1 MTMLTEQ
8 NCFFSYNHNGLLQA
22 NIDGQDVGRVKIVCT
37 QPLTQPDAFL
47 CVIGMD
53 DNEKGIIESI
63 DDFTGEQRAMI
74 AEDIRMRYFC
84 PVISEIHSIK
94 DKMGSFYFDVVIQ
107 GRKKNF
113 MVRDLSKNIRQT
125 NASVTITDTDG
136 NRYKIED
143 IQAINRKSRRK
154 LEPYLY

>member
-1 MTMLTEQ
+1 MLNEQ
-8 NCFFSYNHNGLLQA
+8 TCIFSYNKNGLLQA
-22 NIDGQDVGRVKIVCT
+22 KIDSRDVGRVKIVCT
-37 QPLTQPDAFL
+37 QPLTHPDDFL

-53 DNEKGIIESI
+53 DEEKGIIESI
-63 DDFTGEQRAMI
+63 RDFTGEQRKMI
-74 AEDIRMRYFC
+74 EEDIRLRYFC
-84 PVISEIHSIK
+84 PVITEILSIK

-107 GRKKNF
+107 GKKKNF

-125 NASVTITDTDG
+125 NATVTITDVDG

-143 IQAINRKSRRK
+143 INAIHRKSKRK

>member
-1 MTMLTEQ
+1 MTMLNAQ
-8 NCFFSYNHNGLLQA
+8 NCTFSYNRNGLLQA

-37 QPLTQPDAFL
+37 QPLTHPDEFL

-53 DNEKGIIESI
+53 DAEKGIIENLN
-63 DDFTGEQRAMI
+63 DFAGEQKAMI
-74 AEDIRMRYFC
+74 EEDIRLRYFC
-84 PVISEIHSIK
+84 PVITEIVSIK

-107 GRKKNF
+107 EKRKNF
-113 MVRDLSKNIRQT
+113 MVRDLTKNIRQT
-125 NASVTITDTDG
+125 NATVTITDTDG

-143 IQAINRKSRRK
+143 IGAIHRKSRRK

>member
-1 MTMLTEQ
+1 MLNEK
-8 NCFFSYNHNGLLQA
+8 NCIFSYNQNGLLQA
-22 NIDGQDVGRVKIVCT
+22 KIDGQDVGRVKIVCT

-53 DNEKGIIESI
+53 DDEKGIIEHI
-63 DDFTGEQRAMI
+63 NDFTGEQKMMI
-74 AEDIRMRYFC
+74 EEDIRLRYFC
-84 PVISEIHSIK
+84 PVISEILSIK
-94 DKMGSFYFDVVIQ
+94 DKMGSFYFDVVIR

-113 MVRDLSKNIRQT
+113 MVRDLSKNIRQL
-125 NASVTITDTDG
+125 NATVTITDTDG

-143 IQAINRKSRRK
+143 IGAIHRKSRRK

>member
-1 MTMLTEQ
+1 MTMLNEQ
-8 NCFFSYNHNGLLQA
+8 NCIFSYNRNGFLQA
-22 NIDGQDVGRVKIVCT
+22 KIDGQDVGRVKIVCT

-47 CVIGMD
+47 CVIGTD
-53 DNEKGIIESI
+53 DAEKGIIENI
-63 DDFTGEQRAMI
+63 RDFTGEQKTMI
-74 AEDIRMRYFC
+74 EEDIRLRYFC
-84 PVISEIHSIK
+84 PVITGILSIK

-107 GRKKNF
+107 GKKKNF

-125 NASVTITDTDG
+125 GVTVTITDTDG

-143 IQAINRKSRRK
+143 IGAIHRKSRRK